1 MLKRISHPALEAT
14 TQIFVDGLA
23 SGQPIQTLTPTDAH
37 AVLSGM
43 QKAAQVTLPD
53 VQIKEAILPAR
64 PTSA

>member
-1 MLKRISHPALEAT
+1 MASPAANPSRL
-14 TQIFVDGLA
+14 
-23 SGQPIQTLTPTDAH
+23 LTRTDAR